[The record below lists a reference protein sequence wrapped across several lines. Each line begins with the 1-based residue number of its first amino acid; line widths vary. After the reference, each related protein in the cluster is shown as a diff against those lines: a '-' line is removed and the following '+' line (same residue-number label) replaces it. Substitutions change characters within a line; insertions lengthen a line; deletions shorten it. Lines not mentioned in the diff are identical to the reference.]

1 MKAQTRLKRLFLREN
16 NCAYSALRLAKEGI
30 MPAENPRVKKALD
43 AIELAI
49 FDHFGELNALQQV
62 QFALMRPLFVFFILH
77 PGLNPEDD
85 KRVNHDFQ
93 WIHSKLEAG
102 LKNLIT
108 LGESAGGKAEE
119 FDISR
124 YLVNVTKEKNEETTE
139 NKSQRHTERQ
149 KPAWSFRK

>member
-30 MPAENPRVKKALD
+30 LPQENPRVKQALD

-62 QFALMRPLFVFFILH
+62 HFALMRPLFVFFILH
-77 PGLNPEDD
+77 PGINPEDG

-93 WIHSKLEAG
+93 WIFSKIEVG

-119 FDISR
+119 YDISK
-124 YLVNVTKEKNEETTE
+124 YLVNVTKNEGKKEKR
-139 NKSQRHTERQ
+139 K
-149 KPAWSFRK
+149 KPSWTFK